1 LYQSLD
7 LQTTSKASNCKK
19 FLGCRFLTE
28 DIKTLTTS
36 FFCYIHSVK
45 SACLYFSIFKYSH
58 LKSDFLF
65 LEGFPSR
72 FSRPFIF
79 TNFTF
84 FQITSYHNL
93 LTPTLRT
100 SLFSTHES
108 IRSISRISIFSYQ
121 LLAIIFIERALHYLV
136 NSILLF

>member
-19 FLGCRFLTE
+19 FLGCRFLTDGTE
-28 DIKTLTTS
+28 IPITPLFD
-36 FFCYIHSVK
+36 YIHSVK
-45 SACLYFSIFKYSH
+45 SACLLSLFKCSH
-58 LKSDFLF
+58 LESDFLF
-65 LEGFPSR
+65 LESFPSR
-72 FSRPFIF
+72 LSRPFIL

-84 FQITSYHNL
+84 FQISSYHNL
-93 LTPTLRT
+93 PTPTLRT

-121 LLAIIFIERALHYLV
+121 LLTIIFIERALHYLV
-136 NSILLF
+136 KPILLF